1 MRKSALFGLI
11 GVLASLAPAF
21 AGEVYVPYAS
31 NRNVNGTTYR
41 TRVWVTNS
49 GATGR
54 QLSVAFLAQG
64 TDGTLA
70 GNPSTLNV
78 PAGGT
83 IVLTNVA
90 PAGQSGILEIS
101 GAPQLVVNA
110 RLEAVSA
117 NGAVLA
123 NAHVP
128 VVSVDNVIAPNHT
141 AHIQGL
147 ERSPNGVLTDF
158 GILNLNRT
166 SAQCSLK
173 AYRANGSQIAQTAIV
188 TVLPLS
194 LRYFDE
200 SLATLGE
207 VSIADARLE
216 VTCDKQFFPFASV
229 YRIGGPELS
238 FAVPSH
244 SLEGDLVAGGG
255 TPGGNP
261 AGSVVFE
268 VPGTFLAARNGDSF
282 KQYDLPLVNGVQ
294 YKKATVEF
302 DLYVNRFPNG
312 IFAGVT
318 ALRRNDRTLF
328 FGMMVRGGRQ
338 KTILDMGVDDDVV
351 TGNNG
356 GPWRER
362 TQYHVSFEYDTDTRR
377 LTFKCFRNGALVET
391 LTGDINHFDLSLNG
405 RIMRVDFGQT
415 GIADGAYF
423 PPIGWIYSNLRV
435 VFEPE

>member
-1 MRKSALFGLI
+1 MRKSVLFGLI
-11 GVLASLAPAF
+11 GVLASLVPAF

-41 TRVWVTNS
+41 TRVWVTNT

-54 QLSVAFLAQG
+54 SFEVRFLAQD
-64 TDGTLA
+64 TDGTQA
-70 GNPSTLNV
+70 GDPSSLNV

-83 IVLTNVA
+83 VVLTNIA
-90 PAGQSGILEIS
+90 PPGQSGILEVS
-101 GAPQLVVNA
+101 GAPQIVVNA
-110 RLEAVSA
+110 RLEAVSP

-128 VVSVDNVIAPNHT
+128 VVSVDNVIAPNHA

-147 ERSPNGVLTDF
+147 ERSPAGVLTDF

-166 SAQCSLK
+166 TSQCSLK
-173 AYRANGSQIAQTAIV
+173 AFRSNGSQIAQTAIV
-188 TVLPLS
+188 TVKPLS

-207 VSIADARLE
+207 TNIADARLE
-216 VTCDKQFFPFASV
+216 VSCDKQFFPFASV
-229 YRIGGPELS
+229 YRVGGPELS
-238 FAVPSH
+238 FTLPSY
-244 SLEGDLVAGGG
+244 SLEGDLVAG
-255 TPGGNP
+255 GGNP

-282 KQYDLPLVNGVQ
+282 KQYDLPLVDGVQ

-318 ALRRNDRTLF
+318 ALRRNDRTLYY
-328 FGMMVRGGRQ
+328 GMMVRGGRQ
-338 KTILDMGVDDDVV
+338 KTILDMGVEDDVV

-362 TQYHVSFEYDTDTRR
+362 TQYHVSFEYDTDTGK
-377 LTFKCFRNGALVET
+377 LTFRCFRNGNLVET
-391 LTGDINHFDLSLNG
+391 VTGDINHFDLTRNG
-405 RIMRVDFGQT
+405 RIVRVDFGQT
-415 GIADGAYF
+415 GVADHAYF

-435 VFEPE
+435 VFEPR

>member
-1 MRKSALFGLI
+1 MRKSVLFGLI
-11 GVLASLAPAF
+11 GVLASLVPAF

-41 TRVWVTNS
+41 TRVWVTNT
-49 GATGR
+49 GAAGR
-54 QLSVAFLAQG
+54 QFSVRFLAQD
-64 TDGTLA
+64 TDGTQA
-70 GNPSTLNV
+70 GAPNTLNV
-78 PAGGT
+78 PSGGT
-83 IVLTNVA
+83 VVLTNIA
-90 PAGQSGILEIS
+90 PAGQSGILEID

-110 RLEAVSA
+110 RLEAVSP
-117 NGAVLA
+117 NSAVLA

-128 VVSVDNVIAPNHT
+128 VVAVDNVIAPNHT

-147 ERSPNGVLTDF
+147 ERSPGGVLTDF

-166 SAQCSLK
+166 ASQCSLK
-173 AYRANGSQIAQTAIV
+173 AYRANGTQIAQTAIV
-188 TVLPLS
+188 TVKPLS

-200 SLATLGE
+200 SLASLGE
-207 VSIADARLE
+207 TSIADARLE
-216 VTCDKQFFPFASV
+216 VSCDKQFFPFASV
-229 YRIGGPELS
+229 YRAGGPELS
-238 FAVPSH
+238 FTVPSH
-244 SLEGDLVAGGG
+244 SLAGDLVAG
-255 TPGGNP
+255 GGNP

-351 TGNNG
+351 FGNNG

-362 TQYHVSFEYDTDTRR
+362 TNYHLVFEYDTDTRK
-377 LTFKCFRNGALVET
+377 LTFRCFRNGALVET
-391 LTGDINHFDLSLNG
+391 LTGDINHFDLSLNS
-405 RIMRVDFGQT
+405 RVMRVDFGQT
-415 GIADGAYF
+415 GVADGAYF